1 MMKRKKEDHTKNF
14 LEMLKS
20 VSKEDLASFIREK
33 GKEPKLI
40 KPFVLLNRQ

>member
-1 MMKRKKEDHTKNF
+1 MKKNKEEYKKNF

-40 KPFVLLNRQ
+40 KPFILLNRQ